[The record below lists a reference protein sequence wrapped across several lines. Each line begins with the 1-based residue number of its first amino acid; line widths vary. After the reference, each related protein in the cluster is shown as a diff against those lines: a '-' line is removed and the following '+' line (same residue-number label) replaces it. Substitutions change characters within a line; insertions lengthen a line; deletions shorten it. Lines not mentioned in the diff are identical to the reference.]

1 MSARFP
7 LWMAAS
13 AALTLLTPGCG
24 KENPEP
30 AGSGTQTTSGTM
42 DGKQAASGLQEA
54 EIPAG
59 MAAPARTGME
69 LLPAAY
75 TDTTAEFPHLRYR
88 NGWESLNDRCPVRKG
103 KLNLRLPPV
112 YVNGHP
118 VGFC

>member
-1 MSARFP
+1 MLQKPRHTSRWGYAMSARFP
-7 LWMAAS
+7 TWMAAS
-13 AALTLLTPGCG
+13 AALVLLAAGCG
-24 KENPEP
+24 KEKPE
-30 AGSGTQTTSGTM
+30 SGM
-42 DGKQAASGLQEA
+42 D
-54 EIPAG
+54 
-59 MAAPARTGME
+59 

-88 NGWESLNDRCPVRKG
+88 GGQESLNDRCPVRKA